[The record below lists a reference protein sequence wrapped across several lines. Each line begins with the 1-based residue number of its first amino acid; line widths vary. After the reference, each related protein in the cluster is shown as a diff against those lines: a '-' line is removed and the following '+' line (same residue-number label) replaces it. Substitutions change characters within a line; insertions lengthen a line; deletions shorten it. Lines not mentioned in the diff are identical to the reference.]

1 MYYSSE
7 IDKKKIYYLK
17 RKERLNKDFE
27 WTKENVQKLRGLNAG
42 LSEMQ
47 NKLVEEIK
55 EVYAVFSN
63 LKNKMTFL
71 EGFKVIGNFSF
82 EKEILAE
89 YDELEKLTTEQ
100 KKTYRK
106 WDEISYY
113 SLDELE
119 AWQLIFDSKSCDFL
133 PLSKTRI
140 TQHINCWQLKLPD
153 DEDDIL
159 FCSYLSHFI
168 KYNKTFSYQ
177 DLCECNV
184 EDFTLSVTVVLNHDI
199 SEFSRFSDSFPS
211 REDDFIPQ
219 MLEERQSVL
228 DKGFEW
234 NVSNINKILEVN
246 NWIWRKTAEMK
257 EYMYILSDAFKKLSK
272 TNTRFKEYSIDGQI
286 EYQGSQ
292 ANEIATLEVQK
303 QLSRCAG
310 FHFYHLSCSTD
321 RPEIKDNWHDDKNL
335 NWNFEVFRNHL
346 SDEQQE
352 IRFHYFMHTIFV
364 DDGIYSFEDLVR
376 MREEDFKVCLV
387 IDF

>member
-1 MYYSSE
+1 MYYSPD
-7 IDKKKIYYLK
+7 IDTKKIYYLK

-27 WTKENVQKLRGLNAG
+27 WTKENVQNLRELNAG

-71 EGFKVIGNFSF
+71 VGFKVIGKISF
-82 EKEILAE
+82 EKTILAE
-89 YDELEKLTTEQ
+89 YDELENLTAEQ

-140 TQHINCWQLKLPD
+140 TQHSNCWQLKLPD
-153 DEDDIL
+153 DEDDFL

-168 KYNKTFSYQ
+168 KHNKTFSYQ
-177 DLCECNV
+177 DLCECNA
-184 EDFTLSVTVVLNHDI
+184 EDFSLEISVVLNHDV
-199 SEFSRFSDSFPS
+199 SEFSRFSDCLPY
-211 REDDFIPQ
+211 REDDFISQ
-219 MLEERQSVL
+219 MLEDRQSVL

-234 NVSNINKILEVN
+234 NVTNIYKILEVN
-246 NWIWRKTAEMK
+246 SWLWKKTDEMK
-257 EYMYILSDAFKKLSK
+257 KYMSELCDAFKKLSK
-272 TNTRFKEYSIDGQI
+272 TNSRFKEYSIDEQI

-292 ANEIATLEVQK
+292 ANDIATLEVQK

-321 RPEIKDNWHDDKNL
+321 RPEIKDNWHDDKDL

-387 IDF
+387 IEF

>member
-1 MYYSSE
+1 MYYSPD

-27 WTKENVQKLRGLNAG
+27 WTKENVQNLRELNAE

-71 EGFKVIGNFSF
+71 EGFKVIGKISF
-82 EKEILAE
+82 EKTILAE
-89 YDELEKLTTEQ
+89 YDELENLTAEQ

-140 TQHINCWQLKLPD
+140 TQHRNCWELKLPD

-159 FCSYLSHFI
+159 FCNYLSHFI
-168 KYNKTFSYQ
+168 KFNKTFSYQ
-177 DLCECNV
+177 DLCECNA
-184 EDFTLSVTVVLNHDI
+184 EDFSLKISVVLNHDV
-199 SEFSRFSDSFPS
+199 SEFSRFSDCLPY
-211 REDDFIPQ
+211 REDDFISQ
-219 MLEERQSVL
+219 MLEDRQSVL

-234 NVSNINKILEVN
+234 NVTNINKILEVN
-246 NWIWRKTAEMK
+246 SWLWKKTDAMKNYMAE
-257 EYMYILSDAFKKLSK
+257 LCDSFKKLSK
-272 TNTRFKEYSIDGQI
+272 TNSRFKEYSIDGQI
-286 EYQGSQ
+286 EYQGCQ
-292 ANEIATLEVQK
+292 ANDIATLEVQK

-310 FHFYHLSCSTD
+310 SHFYHLSCSTD
-321 RPEIKDNWHDDKNL
+321 RPEIRDNWHDDKNL